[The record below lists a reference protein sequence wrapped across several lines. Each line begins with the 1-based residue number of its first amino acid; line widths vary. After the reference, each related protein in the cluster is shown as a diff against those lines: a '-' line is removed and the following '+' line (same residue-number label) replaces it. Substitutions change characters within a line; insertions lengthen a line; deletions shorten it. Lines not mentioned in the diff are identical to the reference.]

1 MCNFWQLSVLS
12 ASYWAA
18 QWAAGWATGW
28 QMGAARAT
36 NSLLPSHTLRIRT
49 PLLSLHVSTL
59 KPNPHAGQ
67 SEPYAMQGGPL
78 RLVPHD

>member
-18 QWAAGWATGW
+18 QWVGGWATGF

-36 NSLLPSHTLRIRT
+36 NSLLPAHTHRIRT
-49 PLLSLHVSTL
+49 PLLHLYVSTL

-67 SEPYAMQGGPL
+67 SGPYTMRGGPL
-78 RLVPHD
+78 RLVAHD

>member
-18 QWAAGWATGW
+18 QWVGGWATGW

-36 NSLLPSHTLRIRT
+36 NSMLLAHTLRIRT

-59 KPNPHAGQ
+59 RPNPNAGQ
-67 SEPYAMQGGPL
+67 SKPYEMRGGPL